1 MGHRF
6 DVGAFS
12 DQHRR
17 MGMAEVVRA
26 YRAEAGVG
34 AGQLYAATDMAGVL
48 ELPKLSG
55 LVAAQCSL
63 WAICKNRLGGEYE
76 LIVMV
81 QPSRVF

>member
-34 AGQLYAATDMAGVL
+34 SGQVYAGTYNGMVL
-48 ELPKLSG
+48 RLILPQIASRIILSN
-55 LVAAQCSL
+55 LPIL
-63 WAICKNRLGGEYE
+63 
-76 LIVMV
+76 
-81 QPSRVF
+81 